1 MIKIVISSVCESG
14 YRPMVRINGR
24 EVVVEGVDIDQPD
37 AATGRSDV
45 FSDDQFAEALGLK

>member
-1 MIKIVISSVCESG
+1 
-14 YRPMVRINGR
+14 MVRINGR